1 MDATATSCAPAPEH
15 VGLFPFAESVAA
27 ANLLGTL
34 AHIARRSID
43 ALRDKADLVSL
54 AGEYTQLRQRGR
66 EWWGLSPFKSEKTA
80 SFKVNPESGLWYC
93 FSTQQGGD
101 AFKLVM
107 AREGLDFVEAV
118 ERVATRF
125 GHQLEYENGKP
136 GEAPSLRRQL
146 LEIHDLV
153 ADYWHR
159 CLRDDPVHGEWIQN
173 YWTHSRRFP
182 LEVADDFRVGLAPL
196 DDTRLMQGL
205 LRKGFEPAALAG
217 SGLFFGTDRHPDPT
231 RWRCRFRGRLV
242 IPIRDIQGRP
252 IAFTARSLDIT
263 PQDDPTREAKYVNS
277 PETELFKKT
286 RTIFNLDRAKDNRPN
301 GEPFVLVE
309 GQLDAIRCHAAGI
322 PGVVAA
328 QGTAVTEEHLTQL
341 RRFSDRLLVFLD
353 ADSAGQKAALRLL
366 PIGLRAGLDIRF
378 VAVPDGKDPDVFFSE
393 SGNAARWPELVAAA
407 QSSMQFCVRSLIPPE
422 AAGQPLASRLGR
434 LGELFVVLEQCGA
447 EEIVQ
452 EALTE
457 AARIA
462 GIGIREVH
470 LAYERDRANRKSQR
484 PAAQLQALAP
494 GIAPP
499 DISRQPLSTPETDLC
514 RILLSHE
521 ASVHSLSQVLPLEWV
536 DTENPSGRLL
546 AALLNEAIHGEFDNL
561 RSVLG
566 RLDADSQQTAAQVS
580 AEPLGAQVDET
591 EVHRMLT
598 AALKSFHSRQIV
610 SLMRTIDAR
619 IASHPPGDT
628 EGLSLLQREKIALR
642 RSLQNPPTL

>member
-1 MDATATSCAPAPEH
+1 LPQ
-15 VGLFPFAESVAA
+15 
-27 ANLLGTL
+27 
-34 AHIARRSID
+34 IARRSID
-43 ALRDKADLVSL
+43 ALRDKADIVSL

-66 EWWGLSPFKSEKTA
+66 EWWGLSPFKTERTP
-80 SFKVNPESGLWYC
+80 SFKVNPDSGLWYC

-101 AFKLVM
+101 VFKLVM

-125 GHQLEYENGKP
+125 GHALEYESGRP

-146 LEIHDLV
+146 LDIHDLV

-159 CLRDDPVHGEWIQN
+159 CLRDDPQHGEWIRR
-173 YWTHSRRFP
+173 YWTETRRFP
-182 LEVADDFRVGLAPL
+182 LEVADDFRIGLAPV

-217 SGLFFGTDRHPDPT
+217 SGLFFGTERSPDPA

-252 IAFTARSLDIT
+252 IAFTARSLEIT

-286 RTIFNLDRAKDNRPN
+286 RTIFNFDRAKDNRPN

-322 PGVVAA
+322 PGAVAA
-328 QGTAVTEEHLTQL
+328 QGTAVTEEHLVQIK
-341 RRFSDRLLVFLD
+341 RFSDRLLVFLD
-353 ADSAGQKAALRLL
+353 ADAAGQKAALRLL

-378 VAVPDGKDPDVFFSE
+378 VAVPDGKDPDAFFAE
-393 SGNAARWPELVAAA
+393 PANAARWPELVAAA

-422 AAGQPLASRLGR
+422 AAGQPLAARLSR
-434 LGELFVVLEQCGA
+434 LGELFQVLDQCGA
-447 EEIVQ
+447 EEIAQ

-470 LAYERDRANRKSQR
+470 LAYERDRASRKAQR
-484 PAAQLQALAP
+484 PAAQLQAVAP
-494 GIAPP
+494 GLAEA
-499 DISRQPLSTPETDLC
+499 DSGRHRLSTPENDLC
-514 RILLSHE
+514 RILLEHE
-521 ASVHSLSQVLPLEWV
+521 THLPSIAQVLPLEWV
-536 DTENPSGRLL
+536 ELETPAGKLL

-566 RLDADSQQTAAQVS
+566 RLDAESQTAAAKLS
-580 AEPLGAQVDET
+580 GEPLAASVDES
-591 EVHRMLT
+591 EVVRMLN
-598 AALKSFHSRQIV
+598 AALRSFHQRQIQ
-610 SLMRTIDAR
+610 SRIRTLDAR
-619 IASHPPGDT
+619 IASLPPGNLEALDR
-628 EGLSLLQREKIALR
+628 LQREKIELRKALQSPP
-642 RSLQNPPTL
+642 SL